1 MTTADDIF
9 DQSQN
14 NIQQLGLRE
23 IPFTESPIDL
33 ESEMLQRIFTG
44 REDELR
50 QVFNQFQSRERR
62 RILVYGRL
70 GIGKSAFLLEVLSVL
85 RRKRPKMLATYIS
98 LPANLDLAT
107 TALLAVA
114 KEMDDDHWAQR
125 YLYQLGI
132 PTSKILKE
140 RSSEI
145 GANLGLGA
153 KTSEKDLQPVT
164 SQYPTVSLDIL
175 LERAQK
181 KYPDGVVIAIDDLDK
196 RNPSEVR
203 QMMHDAQ
210 GMLKGDAWFMLTG
223 HPMGITGDLLTS
235 ERGLFDLQLK
245 LDELDQPTT
254 YKMLINY
261 LSSARID
268 NDCTDPDNPKCVLP
282 FTPESAA
289 AFCRASLGKPRLF
302 NRLGNT
308 VLSKAAD
315 LQVDRITPEV
325 LHEGLKAAAPTLR
338 QQAALSVQ
346 EERVRALLMKRGEIS
361 DETITYEDLEA
372 LGVRSFSDILPLLER
387 LEEADL
393 AHQLDQEDVK
403 AYAPIPLPPSENDAT
418 EQT

>member
-1 MTTADDIF
+1 
-9 DQSQN
+9 
-14 NIQQLGLRE
+14 
-23 IPFTESPIDL
+23 
-33 ESEMLQRIFTG
+33 
-44 REDELR
+44 
-50 QVFNQFQSRERR
+50 
-62 RILVYGRL
+62 
-70 GIGKSAFLLEVLSVL
+70 
-85 RRKRPKMLATYIS
+85 
-98 LPANLDLAT
+98 
-107 TALLAVA
+107 
-114 KEMDDDHWAQR
+114 MDDDDWAQR

-145 GANLGLGA
+145 SASMGLGA

-268 NDCTDPDNPKCVLP
+268 NDCTDQGNPRCVLP

-289 AFCRASLGKPRLF
+289 TFCRVSLGKPRLF

-315 LQVDRITPEV
+315 LEVDLITPEI

-361 DETITYEDLEA
+361 DETITFEDLEA
-372 LGVRSFSDILPLLER
+372 LGVRSFSDILPFLER

-403 AYAPIPLPPSENDAT
+403 AFAPIPLPSSEET
-418 EQT
+418 EST

>member
-9 DQSQN
+9 DESQG
-14 NIQQLGLRE
+14 NIQRLGLRE

-33 ESEMLQRIFTG
+33 ESETLQRIFTG
-44 REDELR
+44 RETELR

-62 RILVYGRL
+62 RILVYGRI

-85 RRKRPKMLATYIS
+85 RRKRPRMLTTYIS
-98 LPANLDLAT
+98 LPADLDLAT

-114 KEMDDDHWAQR
+114 KEMDDDYWAQR

-140 RSSEI
+140 RSSEV
-145 GANLGLGA
+145 GASMGIGA

-164 SQYPTVSLDIL
+164 SQYPTVSLNIL
-175 LERAQK
+175 LERAQE

-245 LDELDQPTT
+245 LEELDQPTT
-254 YKMLINY
+254 YRMLINY

-268 NDCTDPDNPKCVLP
+268 NDCTDPDDPRCVLP

-289 AFCRASLGKPRLF
+289 EFCRVSLGKPRLF

-315 LQVDRITPEV
+315 LQAELITPDV
-325 LHEGLKAAAPTLR
+325 LQAGLQAAAPTLR
-338 QQAALSVQ
+338 QQAALTVQ
-346 EERVRALLMKRGEIS
+346 EERVRALLLRRGELS
-361 DETITYEDLEA
+361 DETITIDDLEA
-372 LGVRSFSDILPLLER
+372 LGFRSFSDILPLLER

-393 AHQLDQEDVK
+393 AHQLNQEDVK
-403 AYAPIPLPPSENDAT
+403 AYAPIPLPPSADDAAEDT
-418 EQT
+418 